1 MRMKPWKGGGRSSLA
16 ALCLLVAALLSC
28 AGSAL
33 AQSQKSEDKDEA
45 FEKVDPYTKGESP
58 ALDKA
63 GYFSFG
69 PFPFAENIKTADIE
83 EALGGQRILWVETA
97 HFKLGSTLRTYKL
110 KGDPRED
117 KKLDEELK

>member
-69 PFPFAENIKTADIE
+69 RFPFAEYIKTADV
-83 EALGGQRILWVETA
+83 AQAPRRRRMLWVETA
-97 HFKLGSTLRTYKL
+97 HCALVPRLRRYTLAR
-110 KGDPRED
+110 DPRA
-117 KKLDEELK
+117 